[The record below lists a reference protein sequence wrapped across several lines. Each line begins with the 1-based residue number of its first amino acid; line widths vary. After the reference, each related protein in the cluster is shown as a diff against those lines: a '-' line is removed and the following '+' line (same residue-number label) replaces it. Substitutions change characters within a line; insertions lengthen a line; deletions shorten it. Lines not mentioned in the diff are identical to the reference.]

1 MPDSPDWM
9 RPATGH
15 SGGPGAPLIRVPA
28 SVRLRGHVNR
38 EVHLFLRE
46 NSMFRLGPGLPRDVF
61 ADERDFLPIRDP
73 EWGLI
78 LVRRA
83 ALLLI
88 EVSETEDPDRAA
100 ELQEE
105 QGHRGEDV
113 AVYLDDGTL
122 LQGRTDPVNPERY
135 ARVQDLL
142 NAEGS
147 FLRLRREGRVQLVNK
162 DCIVWVRPLTE
173 EFGVG
178 DPRREA

>member
-1 MPDSPDWM
+1 MPNSPDWM
-9 RPATGH
+9 RAASETPA
-15 SGGPGAPLIRVPA
+15 GPGAPLIRVPA
-28 SVRLRGHVNR
+28 VVRLRGHADR

-46 NSMFRLGPGLPRDVF
+46 NSIFRAGPGLPRDVF
-61 ADERDFLPIRDP
+61 ADERDFLPVRDP

-88 EVSETEDPDRAA
+88 EVSEAEDRDRVA

-142 NAEGS
+142 NSDGS
-147 FLRLRREGRVQLVNK
+147 FLRLRRAGRVQLVNK

-173 EFGVG
+173 EFGAG
-178 DPRREA
+178 DPRGDG